1 MKKPGAG
8 PEAIYQSALLEFQ
21 GGRYRE
27 ARKLLLGLNARHPN
41 APPVLRLLG
50 MTECELGNYGEAIDC
65 LGQVIDRDATPA
77 DLFNLGKALQ
87 LAHRLDEAL
96 RAHEAGLKLAP
107 GNPTLMQARATTL
120 LQMGHIE
127 RAEALL
133 RELLA
138 AEPGNLE
145 AAVNLANALVLLRRP
160 SEALELFKAASA
172 ADPSIPRSQSGP
184 ILRAKLLTADWQG
197 FDEVLGAAVGQA
209 RSGRQV
215 NPSALLTTVD
225 DPELHLI
232 AARATSVAGPQRAA
246 AFALP
251 KRDRIRLAYVSG
263 DFRKHA
269 TTHLISE
276 MLELHDRDRFEV
288 VAVSFGPDDG
298 SPDRKR
304 VAAAADQFV
313 DLAGASPAEMVSRV
327 RSLDADIAL
336 DLMGHTARSA
346 DAAFGQR
353 VAPVQVNFLGYPGT
367 TGSREMDYIVL
378 DRFIATDKV
387 RRCASEKAVVL
398 PHCYQPNDRRRPLPQ
413 EPRPRAA
420 FGLPAEGFVFAAFN
434 NTGKVTPAM
443 FGAWMRILAA
453 VEDSTLWLFAT
464 DPAAIQSLRREVAK
478 GGLSA
483 GRLVV
488 AGHLPVEEHLARYLT
503 AGLLLDTFP
512 YGAHTTA
519 SDALWVGCPVVT
531 LAGQSF
537 ASRVAGSLLHAVGLP
552 ELITHGLPEYEAL
565 AIALARDPERL
576 AGLRRHL
583 EDGRAT
589 APLFDTPRY
598 TRDLER
604 AFAEMHRRRLKGLKP
619 APVDLTV

>member
-1 MKKPGAG
+1 MKKPSAG
-8 PEAIYQSALLEFQ
+8 PEAVYQSALAEFQ
-21 GGRYRE
+21 GGRFRE
-27 ARKLLLGLNARHPN
+27 ARKLLLGLKSRYPK

-50 MTECELGNYGEAIDC
+50 MTECELGHYEEAIDC
-65 LGQVIDRDATPA
+65 LGQVIGGDATPA

-107 GNPTLMQARATTL
+107 GNPTLLQARATTL

-127 RAEALL
+127 IAEALL

-138 AEPGNLE
+138 AEPGSIE

-172 ADPSIPRSQSGP
+172 ADPSVPRTQSGP
-184 ILRAKLLTADWQG
+184 ILRAKLLTADWQD
-197 FDEVLGAAVGQA
+197 FDQVLSSAVALA
-209 RSGRQV
+209 RAGEPV
-215 NPSALLTTVD
+215 NPSVLLTTVD
-225 DPELHLI
+225 DPEMHLL
-232 AARATSVAGPQRAA
+232 AARTTSVVGPRRAA
-246 AFALP
+246 SFALP
-251 KRDRIRLAYVSG
+251 KRDRMRLAYVSA

-269 TTHLISE
+269 TTHLIAG
-276 MLELHDRDRFEV
+276 MLELHDRDRFDV

-298 SPDRKR
+298 SADRKR
-304 VAAAADQFV
+304 VAAAVDQFV
-313 DLAGASPAEMVSRV
+313 DLAGASPGEMVSRL
-327 RSLDADIAL
+327 RSLEADIAL
-336 DLMGHTARSA
+336 DLMGHTARG
-346 DAAFGQR
+346 AATVFGQR
-353 VAPVQVNFLGYPGT
+353 VAPVQVNYLGYPGT
-367 TGSREMDYIVL
+367 TGGHEMDYIVL
-378 DRFIATDKV
+378 DPFIATEKV
-387 RRCASEKAVVL
+387 RRFASEKAVVL
-398 PHCYQPNDRRRPLPQ
+398 PHCYQPNDRKRPLPKT
-413 EPRPRAA
+413 PRPRAA
-420 FGLPAEGFVFAAFN
+420 YGLPETGFVFAAFN

-453 VEDSTLWLFAT
+453 VENSTLWLFAT
-464 DPAAIQSLRREVAK
+464 DPAAIEALRSEVAK
-478 GGLSA
+478 HGIGPD
-483 GRLVV
+483 RLVI

-537 ASRVAGSLLHAVGLP
+537 AARVAGSLLHAVGLP
-552 ELITHGLPEYEAL
+552 ELITHSLPGYEAL
-565 AIALARDPERL
+565 AIALAKDPDRL
-576 AGLRRHL
+576 TGLRRHL
-583 EDGRAT
+583 EAGRAT

-619 APVDLTV
+619 APIEITA